1 VGGYDL
7 SEYVDAK
14 TRVLLFYKK
23 FPEGVL
29 RFEFK
34 GVCEHNPEMIWGI
47 AYAYKS
53 PEDPLPATG
62 TAAELAIGRTSFTKF
77 SELQNLET
85 SAWARAIG
93 ALGIGLENGIATMQE
108 VALAKD
114 RQTAQPTKS
123 LEDHAAPR
131 NNPPISK
138 KQVDL
143 ITAMFNSNLAER
155 DEYIVAWKIDN
166 GLTES
171 TKLNSY
177 QASDLI
183 DQLKTEGRVPV
194 FKTRS
199 REHDAI
205 KDE

>member
-1 VGGYDL
+1 MGGYDL

-23 FPEGVL
+23 YPEGVL

-53 PEDPLPATG
+53 PEDSLPATG

-114 RQTAQPTKS
+114 RQTAQPIKR
-123 LEDHAAPR
+123 LEDQPAPR

-166 GLTES
+166 GLTEN

-199 REHDAI
+199 REYDAI

>member
-1 VGGYDL
+1 MAGYDL

-14 TRVLLFYKK
+14 TRILLFYKK
-23 FPEGVL
+23 FPDGVL

-47 AYAYKS
+47 AYAYKT
-53 PEDPLPATG
+53 PTDPLPATG
-62 TAAELAIGRTSFTKF
+62 TAAELAVGRTSFTKF

-85 SAWARAIG
+85 SAWARAVG

-114 RQTAQPTKS
+114 RQTDQPIVPLEAQPKT
-123 LEDHAAPR
+123 R
-131 NNPPISK
+131 NAPPIST
-138 KQVDL
+138 KQIEL
-143 ITAMFNSNLAER
+143 ITALFNNNLAER
-155 DEYIVAWKIDN
+155 DEYIVAWKSDN
-166 GLTES
+166 GLTEN

-183 DQLKTEGRVPV
+183 EQLKKEGRVPIY
-194 FKTRS
+194 KRKAT
-199 REHDAI
+199 EYDPI